1 MEQQIL
7 EQQLLLLKIMAVF
20 TGIAAVAFVIMAVS
34 LFLAYRSVSAL
45 RERAVVFMDRW
56 EPIADTAQK
65 ALEDV
70 RQQSSEI
77 LTRVRDIAETS
88 QAQLKRVEGIVN
100 DVSDT
105 TKLQLE
111 RVDHTMQDTVR
122 RVEETTEALQKTV
135 LIPVRQIRAVA
146 AALSAIVSSLF
157 GKPRPTVD
165 QATLDEEMFI

>member
-7 EQQLLLLKIMAVF
+7 EQQLFLLKIMAVF
-20 TGIAAVAFVIMAVS
+20 TGIAAVAFVVMAVA
-34 LFLAYRSVSAL
+34 LFLTYRSVAAL
-45 RERAVVFMDRW
+45 RERSMVFMDRW
-56 EPIADTAQK
+56 EPLADTAQK

-70 RQQSSEI
+70 RKQSTEI
-77 LTRVRDIAETS
+77 LSRVKDIAETS
-88 QAQLKRVEGIVN
+88 QEQLKRVEAIVT

-135 LIPVRQIRAVA
+135 LIPVRQIRAA
-146 AALSAIVSSLF
+146 ASALTAIFSSLF
-157 GKPRPTVD
+157 SKSRPTVD
-165 QATLDEEMFI
+165 QATIDEEMFI